1 VFLGPSLPSREARRI
16 LAADYRPPAR
26 RGDIYR
32 IIPSGIKTIVLIDG
46 YFHSTPSI
54 WPREILDAMA
64 EGIQVLGASS
74 MGALRAAELHEFGMI
89 GYGTIFDWYR
99 RGLIDGD
106 DEVALWHGPE
116 ETDFCPLSEP
126 LVNMRATLRRAVED
140 GCITNVEEQELLDY
154 AKQTYYPERSYAHL
168 LTSVLVKSWPEQDRN
183 DLQQYILTTSIN
195 LKQLDAVGVLRYCA
209 EQQRDKNPILACDDL
224 RSNQRNWQLDRIVLT
239 GFCASNKVVPGERV
253 LREAEKDSALLS
265 RMWKILS
272 TRAFLLD
279 WARHNKILLS
289 EELLRSAIE
298 RWGKNRDIAPGSSWL
313 QANGLTAHSCRSLL
327 AEQFL
332 FYWLLMQGPR
342 HFGITCRSGTTAP
355 ARLPRKETNCWGEP
369 MSFAE
374 LELADND
381 MLLKLSSGFL
391 VEWARQNGVSCPPD
405 VLSDFVAQRGRGSTA
420 SEPGCQADC
429 AELDRSND
437 LAEIALTE
445 WMVARGPAYFGLD
458 WSFEYALLRELQ
470 TSGMAAR
477 LLASDRAE

>member
-126 LVNMRATLRRAVED
+126 LVNIRATLRRAVED
-140 GCITNVEEQELLDY
+140 GCITDVEEQELLDY

-168 LTSVLVKSWPEQDRN
+168 LTSALVKSWPEQDRN
-183 DLQQYILTTSIN
+183 DLQQYVLTSSIN

-209 EQQRDKNPILACDDL
+209 GQRRDKNPILACDDL
-224 RSNQRNWQLDRIVLT
+224 QSNQRNWQLDRIVLT
-239 GFCASNKVVPGERV
+239 GFRASNKVVPGERV
-253 LREAEKDSALLS
+253 LREAEKDPSLLT
-265 RMWKILS
+265 RMWKVLS

-279 WARHNKILLS
+279 WAQNNKISLP
-289 EELLRSAIE
+289 EELFRTAIE
-298 RWGKNRDIAPGSSWL
+298 RWGKDRDITPGSSWL

-332 FYWLLMQGPR
+332 IQWLIA
-342 HFGITCRSGTTAP
+342 HAHYFGVTCRSETTAY
-355 ARLPRKETNCWGEP
+355 ARLPRKESNRWGEP
-369 MSFAE
+369 VSFAR
-374 LELADND
+374 LDLADND

-391 VEWARQNGVSCPPD
+391 VEWARQNGVSCPPN
-405 VLSDFVAQRGRGSTA
+405 VLSDFLAQRKRGSTA

-437 LAEIALTE
+437 LVEIALTE

-458 WSFEYALLRELQ
+458 WCFEYALMRELQ
-470 TSGMAAR
+470 MSGMAAR
-477 LLASDRAE
+477 LLTGARAE